1 MSIYDSDIFEILIQQ
16 ISCNASTGFPP
27 KNINP
32 VIAWKE
38 NHINLCRTILG
49 TKLCRFPTKKL
60 KKMFRCLH
68 LHENTKF

>member
-32 VIAWKE
+32 VIAWK
-38 NHINLCRTILG
+38 
-49 TKLCRFPTKKL
+49 
-60 KKMFRCLH
+60 
-68 LHENTKF
+68 